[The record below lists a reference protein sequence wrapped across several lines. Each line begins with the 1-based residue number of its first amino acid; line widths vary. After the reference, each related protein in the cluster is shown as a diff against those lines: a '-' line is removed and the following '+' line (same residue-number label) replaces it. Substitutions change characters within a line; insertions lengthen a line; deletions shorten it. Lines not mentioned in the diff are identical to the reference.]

1 MIAIDF
7 GLKKIGIAQ
16 YTNGI
21 ILPLQPIIRKNR
33 NQAASHLDNL
43 LKEKDTKILV
53 IGIANEEMERRIKHF
68 ISLLK
73 FDGKIEFIDEGL
85 SSKEAE
91 EMIQNRHNSYTM
103 RKNGIIDSVSAMI
116 IMERYLKG

>member
-43 LKEKDTKILV
+43 LKEKDIKILV